1 MKNTLLFTLLL
12 TVFSTGVEAGE
23 QKNTTNLAS
32 ENLLS
37 SLTQKQWIHG
47 SPDCNT
53 NKDPAIEVFQYSDSS
68 YILRQSKCLTYE
80 APFIYV
86 LVGDEKILVIDT
98 GATDDVEALSV
109 YKTVLALQKK
119 HNEKEQGAEREILV
133 IHTHSHSDHYGG
145 DAQFIDQENVT
156 LVPASADG
164 INDFFAFEDWPNKLT
179 TLELGGRSITIIP
192 SPGHQEEAISIYDE
206 QTKWLLTGDTFYPGY
221 VYIKDWH
228 DYKASISR
236 LTAFTNENTVSAILG
251 SHIEMKNS
259 AGEYYEIGTTYQP
272 QEASL
277 VLKIADL
284 VALNTALSELDEPDK
299 VALDR
304 FIVEPLGFLPK
315 LIGSIFGLFF

>member
-12 TVFSTGVEAGE
+12 TVFTTVVEASE
-23 QKNTTNLAS
+23 QKNTTNVAS

-47 SPDCNT
+47 SQDCNT
-53 NKDPAIEVFQYSDSS
+53 ITDPAIEVFQYNDSS
-68 YILRQSKCLTYE
+68 YILRQSKCLTFE

-98 GATDDVEALSV
+98 GATDDVEELSV

-119 HNEKEQGAEREILV
+119 HNEKEQGVEREILV

-145 DAQFIDQENVT
+145 DAQFIDQEKVT

-164 INDFFAFEDWPNKLT
+164 INDFFAFEDWPNKPT

-192 SPGHQEEAISIYDE
+192 TPGHQEEAVSIYDE

-251 SHIEMKNS
+251 SHIEMKSS

-277 VLKIADL
+277 VLTTADL
-284 VALNTALSELDEPDK
+284 VALNTAMSELDEPDK
-299 VALDR
+299 VALEGL
-304 FIVEPLGFLPK
+304 IVEPLGFLPK
-315 LIGSIFGLFF
+315 LIGSIVGLFF

>member
-1 MKNTLLFTLLL
+1 MKNILLLTLLL
-12 TVFSTGVEAGE
+12 TVFTTVVEAGK
-23 QKNTTNLAS
+23 QKNTTKVAS
-32 ENLLS
+32 ENILS

-47 SPDCNT
+47 SQDCNT

-68 YILRQSKCLTYE
+68 YILRQSKCLNYE

-98 GATDDVEALSV
+98 GAIDDVEELSV
-109 YKTVLALQKK
+109 YKTVLAIQKQ
-119 HNEKEQGAEREILV
+119 HNEKEQGGEREILV

-145 DAQFIDQENVT
+145 DAQFIDQKKVT
-156 LVPASADG
+156 LVSANADG
-164 INDFFAFEDWPNKLT
+164 INDFFAFEDWPNKPT

-192 SPGHQEEAISIYDE
+192 TPGHQEEAISIYDY

-221 VYIKDWH
+221 VYIKNWH

-236 LTAFTNENTVSAILG
+236 LTVFTNENPVSAILG
-251 SHIEMKNS
+251 SHIEMKSS

-277 VLKIADL
+277 VLTTSDL

-299 VALDR
+299 VALER
-304 FIVEPLGFLPK
+304 LIVEPLGFFPK
-315 LIGSIFGLFF
+315 LIGSIVGLFF

>member
-12 TVFSTGVEAGE
+12 TVFTTVVEANE
-23 QKNTTNLAS
+23 QKNTTDVAS

-47 SPDCNT
+47 SQVCNT
-53 NKDPAIEVFQYSDSS
+53 ITDPAIEVFQYNDSS
-68 YILRQSKCLTYE
+68 YILRQSKCLTFE

-98 GATDDVEALSV
+98 GATDDVEELSV

-119 HNEKEQGAEREILV
+119 HNEKEQGVEREILV

-145 DAQFIDQENVT
+145 DAQFIDQEKVT

-164 INDFFAFEDWPNKLT
+164 INDFFAFEDWPNKPT

-192 SPGHQEEAISIYDE
+192 TPGHQEEAVSIYDE

-251 SHIEMKNS
+251 SHIEMKSS

-277 VLKIADL
+277 VLTTADL
-284 VALNTALSELDEPDK
+284 VALNTAMSELDEPDK
-299 VALDR
+299 VALEGL
-304 FIVEPLGFLPK
+304 IVEPLGFLPK
-315 LIGSIFGLFF
+315 LIGSIVGLFF